1 MSAKRELKKISE
13 LEVGDFN
20 GYIIVRVERII
31 RVQQVVYPLG
41 PHRPM
46 IEPKGIHIVVF
57 DGSVSFS
64 VCPLLLRLSLFL
76 KPPLYPSYYVSTVED
91 ESVADV

>member
-1 MSAKRELKKISE
+1 MSFKRELKKISE

-31 RVQQVVYPLG
+31 RVSQICFPRG

-46 IEPKGIHIVVF
+46 IEPQGVHIIVF
-57 DGSVSFS
+57 DGSVRVFVFVFS
-64 VCPLLLRLSLFL
+64 PLDLPILTDLTHTHPVLFFCRR
-76 KPPLYPSYYVSTVED
+76 
-91 ESVADV
+91 